1 MVING
6 QNLLAIKSNINKC
19 HISLRKPEV
28 VDFLVL
34 AHKVCPLDPERK
46 LLCRMAI
53 NPYNGVI
60 FRVNPYLAFESIFVS
75 PFGNHLRNETVVG
88 SNPLL
93 SEQVQRIVCRGD
105 SAVVMLLTRRGF
117 DLTGD

>member
-1 MVING
+1 VVINR
-6 QNLLAIKSNINKC
+6 QNLLAIKPNVNEC

-60 FRVNPYLAFESIFVS
+60 FRVNPYLAFE
-75 PFGNHLRNETVVG
+75 
-88 SNPLL
+88 
-93 SEQVQRIVCRGD
+93 
-105 SAVVMLLTRRGF
+105 
-117 DLTGD
+117 